1 MSHLILRA
9 TFRLFAFLNEN
20 KKLISRWDTRRKL
33 LENTNYHLNHAIVVK
48 LYHRWPYTQFP
59 RNVRLSHQRIATF
72 SARRDFFCLLCFIL
86 LLTYSH
92 LLAYLLSYLHIH
104 TDQFLV
110 DNYLWQ
116 FCEIT
121 PANHVVEKFYCST
134 SPSCTVTEILSVEY
148 WREIEIW
155 VRGYSRSLEM
165 APYDRSRTR
174 SYSYSIVTMAY
185 LVPFLPR
192 DAMHRTDYAVAR
204 CPSVCPSHVG
214 ILPKWLNI
222 SSNFFYHRV
231 ATHPSFSTPNGMAI
245 FRRAPPPLTGPI

>member
-1 MSHLILRA
+1 
-9 TFRLFAFLNEN
+9 
-20 KKLISRWDTRRKL
+20 
-33 LENTNYHLNHAIVVK
+33 
-48 LYHRWPYTQFP
+48 
-59 RNVRLSHQRIATF
+59 
-72 SARRDFFCLLCFIL
+72 
-86 LLTYSH
+86 
-92 LLAYLLSYLHIH
+92 
-104 TDQFLV
+104 
-110 DNYLWQ
+110 
-116 FCEIT
+116 
-121 PANHVVEKFYCST
+121 
-134 SPSCTVTEILSVEY
+134 
-148 WREIEIW
+148 
-155 VRGYSRSLEM
+155 M

-245 FRRAPPPLTGPI
+245 FRRAPPPLNGANLRGMKTCDFRSISAYLRNDARQSHSYYGRRIGDRTQGSEWCHFQ